1 MVVQG
6 PGPNYRLLSLTDKGV
21 CMSIDVDEVKKI
33 ARLACLDVK
42 DEDIQSY
49 ATNLSNILDLV
60 EQMNAVDTTGVTPMS
75 HPFEAVQRL
84 REDVVTDH
92 NRRDDFMAIAP
103 ASEDGLYLVPKV
115 IE

>member
-1 MVVQG
+1 
-6 PGPNYRLLSLTDKGV
+6 
-21 CMSIDVDEVKKI
+21 MSIDVDEVKKI
-33 ARLACLDVK
+33 ARLASLQVD
-42 DEDIQSY
+42 DSDLPSY
-49 ATNLSNILDLV
+49 ATSLSNILDLV

-75 HPFEAVQRL
+75 HPIEAVQRL